1 MSKNTNLSFL
11 TDYITADITNGRI
24 GINNASPAY
33 AFDVTG
39 IARTSTSTYLATASG
54 NVGIGTTSPTDFID
68 ATSGVAIIAPSGRSG
83 LSLGST
89 QGTAD
94 EILARLSFTNTNS
107 TNAGG
112 KRLSY
117 ISGIRGTTN
126 NSAYLEFGT
135 ANDGL
140 GTQRMVISQTGNV
153 GIGTATPSSL
163 ASTTNLIVRGT
174 SAGATALI
182 QSLSLDGG
190 CSIGLYSGASASDD
204 GAILYQKN
212 LRFGSVTDVGL
223 GGFAE
228 RMRITSG
235 GNVGIGTSTPDKK
248 LSVNNGTNNINTA
261 QFYNFTGD
269 QTATTLI
276 VRSAR
281 EQSGNLYSHI
291 ECFQNVSTLAFRVL
305 ANGAVENA
313 TGSYGAISDIKL
325 KENIIDATPKL
336 EDLLKVKVCNYNFKG
351 NKTKQIGVIA
361 QELEKIFPS
370 MVEESEDRD
379 DNGVFLGT
387 TTKSVKY
394 SIFVPMLIK
403 AVQELKAEIETLKNK

>member
-54 NVGIGTTSPTDFID
+54 NVGIGTVSPLALLHVGAGTQTAVNLANTKI
-68 ATSGVAIIAPSGRSG
+68 IIANSGNSGRAALLTLANDSAGNSIEGQFESSG
-83 LSLGST
+83 DSAEARIIFGS
-89 QGTAD
+89 
-94 EILARLSFTNTNS
+94 S
-107 TNAGG
+107 TNHPLTF
-112 KRLSY
+112 R
-117 ISGIRGTTN
+117 TN
-126 NSAYLEFGT
+126 NSE
-135 ANDGL
+135 
-140 GTQRMVISQTGNV
+140 RMRISAAGNV
-153 GIGTATPSSL
+153 GIGTSSPAKKLDVFGPNESGATITWKNEGRKSGYLYSDS
-163 ASTTNLIVRGT
+163 AGVAIYDTNLND
-174 SAGATALI
+174 AGIYIAQNSQI
-182 QSLSLDGG
+182 DFRV
-190 CSIGLYSGASASDD
+190 SGS
-204 GAILYQKN
+204 
-212 LRFGSVTDVGL
+212 
-223 GGFAE
+223 E

-235 GNVGIGTSTPDKK
+235 GNVGIGETSPGQK
-248 LSVNNGTNNINTA
+248 LTISNGSNNVTSA
-261 QFYNFTGD
+261 QFFNYTGD
-269 QTATTLI
+269 QTATNFI
-276 VRSAR
+276 SRGAR
-281 EQSGNLYSHI
+281 ADTFYHIQAFTSTSTEVFRVEASGN
-291 ECFQNVSTLAFRVL
+291 VK
-305 ANGAVENA
+305 NA

-325 KENIIDATPKL
+325 KENITEATPKL

-351 NKTKQIGVIA
+351 NETKQIGVIA